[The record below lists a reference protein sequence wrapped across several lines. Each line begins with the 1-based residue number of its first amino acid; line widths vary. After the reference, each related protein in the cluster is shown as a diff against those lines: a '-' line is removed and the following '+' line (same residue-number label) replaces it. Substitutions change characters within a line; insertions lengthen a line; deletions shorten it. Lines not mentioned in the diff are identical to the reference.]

1 MRATPPMETAMP
13 EIRFTPLDGPFG
25 VEAHGVAIAQGVD
38 AATLRALAGAV
49 MEHKLVVLRGQHAE
63 PEAFHAFGRAW
74 GPLRVDGF
82 TETLVPG
89 FHDMYRIGNTG
100 GLLEQKAYREGA
112 SFWHTDCAAE
122 PDANATTMLW
132 CLLAPR
138 SGGETHFSDLQA
150 AYEALDAATRARID
164 PLVTRHVYSGSA
176 PLLGGRE
183 AWEHELNPVTE
194 ETRRAIPPGSV
205 RPLVWT
211 HPVTGR
217 KGLYAPAGS
226 MVSIDGM
233 DDAEAHALVRALKL
247 HAIED
252 RFLYRHRYRPGDL
265 VMWDNTAT
273 MHAAHD
279 VGPATTEADRRL
291 LYRVVPLGL
300 PRPLAA

>member
-1 MRATPPMETAMP
+1 MSPVRLT
-13 EIRFTPLDGPFG
+13 RLDAPFG
-25 VEAHGVAIAQGVD
+25 VVATGVD
-38 AATLRALAGAV
+38 IARGVGADDLRALAEAV
-49 MEHKLVVLRGQHAE
+49 MEHKLVVLHDQHAE
-63 PEAFHAFGRAW
+63 PEAFHAFGRSW

-89 FHDMYRIGNTG
+89 FENMYRIGNTG
-100 GLLEQKAYREGA
+100 GVLEQKVYREGA

-138 SGGETHFSDLQA
+138 TGGETHFSDLQA
-150 AYEALDAATRARID
+150 AYEALDEETRRTID
-164 PLVTRHVYSGSA
+164 PLVSRHVYSGSA

-183 AWEHELNPVTE
+183 EWEHELNPVTE
-194 ETRRAIPPGSV
+194 ETRQAIPAGAV

-233 DDAEAHALVRALKL
+233 ADAEAHALVRRLKL
-247 HAIED
+247 HAIQD
-252 RFLYRHRYRPGDL
+252 RFCYRHRYRPGDL
-265 VMWDNTAT
+265 VMWDNTST
-273 MHAAHD
+273 MHAASE
-279 VGPATTEADRRL
+279 VGAALTEADRRL

-300 PRPLAA
+300 PQPLVH

>member
-1 MRATPPMETAMP
+1 MSKLRLT
-13 EIRFTPLDGPFG
+13 RLDAPFG
-25 VEAHGVAIAQGVD
+25 AEVHGIDIAGGVD
-38 AATLRALAGAV
+38 AGTLRALAEAL
-49 MEHKLVVLRGQHAE
+49 MEHKLLMLRGQTAE
-63 PEAFHAFGRAW
+63 PADFHAFGRSW
-74 GPLRVDGF
+74 GPLRIDGF

-89 FHDMYRIGNTG
+89 FEDMYRIGNTG
-100 GLLEQKAYREGA
+100 GVLEQKVYRDGA

-122 PDANATTMLW
+122 PDANATTMLY
-132 CLLAPR
+132 CLLAPQ

-150 AYEALDAATRARID
+150 AYEALDEETRARID
-164 PLVTRHVYSGSA
+164 GLNSRHVYSGSA

-183 AWEHELNPVTE
+183 DWEHELNPVTD
-194 ETRRAIPPGSV
+194 ETRRAIPAGAE
-205 RPLVWT
+205 RPLVWR

-233 DDAEAHALVRALKL
+233 ADAEAHALVRALKL

-252 RFLYRHRYRPGDL
+252 RFCYRHRYRPGDL

-279 VGPATTEADRRL
+279 VGPALTEADRRL